1 MKVIAKSIEMVAW
14 FENQG
19 NVNPIRFR
27 MECEDK
33 SYKVIKIDKVI
44 KKAKEKIAGNPMQ
57 IFTCSSVIE
66 GEEKIFELK
75 YEISSCKWML
85 FKI

>member
-1 MKVIAKSIEMVAW
+1 MKVIAKPIEMVAW

-19 NVNPIRFR
+19 NINPIRFR

-44 KKAKEKIAGNPMQ
+44 KKNSEKIAGNIMQ
-57 IFTCSSVIE
+57 IFICSSIIDGIE
-66 GEEKIFELK
+66 KNYELK
-75 YEISSCKWML
+75 YEINSCKWML